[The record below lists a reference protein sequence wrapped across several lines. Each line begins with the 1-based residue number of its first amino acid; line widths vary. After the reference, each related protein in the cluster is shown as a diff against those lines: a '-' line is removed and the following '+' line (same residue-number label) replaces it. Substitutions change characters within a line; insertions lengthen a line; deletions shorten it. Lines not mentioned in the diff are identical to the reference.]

1 MTSNAV
7 LNLLM
12 SQSLQKL
19 WGSLNILQ
27 LILDIP
33 LVSCVIMPPDST
45 ALFTA
50 LVDITTFDLFNS

>member
-1 MTSNAV
+1 MTSNAA
-7 LNLLM
+7 LNFLM

-33 LVSCVIMPPDST
+33 LISCVVMPSDST

-50 LVDITTFDLFNS
+50 LVDITTFDIFNS